1 MKVHLYT
8 QFFNE
13 KKIAPFFYDHY
24 KNIVDDFFLFDD
36 KSNDGSKELFESLEN
51 VNVEQFI
58 HSNSNC
64 YIRSVLSFNNNI
76 WKRSRGKADWV
87 ILANID
93 EHIFHPKLRLFLKE
107 CLDKNV
113 SVLKSKGY
121 QMVSEDDPVD
131 NILLCDQFKRG
142 ARFKQMDKCI
152 IFNPNKIQEIN
163 FQTGRHGCFPS
174 GDIVMNKNE
183 IKLLHYKLI
192 GIKNYFNR
200 KQELKQKLDGKLTA
214 DHPHG
219 WGHRYFLN
227 YDETL
232 KEFNHFLNESKI
244 LNL

>member
-142 ARFKQMDKCI
+142 ARFKQFKFYKC
-152 IFNPNKIQEIN
+152 
-163 FQTGRHGCFPS
+163 R
-174 GDIVMNKNE
+174 
-183 IKLLHYKLI
+183 
-192 GIKNYFNR
+192 
-200 KQELKQKLDGKLTA
+200 
-214 DHPHG
+214 
-219 WGHRYFLN
+219 
-227 YDETL
+227 
-232 KEFNHFLNESKI
+232 
-244 LNL
+244 